1 MFPSFIEKYIYVKSF
16 ILYVLELHYSGSN
29 IPCMS
34 AFRALTIKA
43 GNCGQ
48 TTITHYKQLDC
59 VMKNP
64 LDHSYQLIV
73 KALNALVQGIKI
85 DHSYQ
90 L

>member
-43 GNCGQ
+43 GNCG
-48 TTITHYKQLDC
+48 LF
-59 VMKNP
+59 
-64 LDHSYQLIV
+64 
-73 KALNALVQGIKI
+73 
-85 DHSYQ
+85 
-90 L
+90 